1 MSLNYE
7 ILSQA
12 LLELELE
19 LRDGQSWMMI
29 TEESGVS
36 NVKSIAEGRIK
47 PSIASWQQLHNAFPY
62 KVPPP
67 EMLDGEIVGY
77 RSVHSSGKDQLIF

>member
-12 LLELELE
+12 LFELELE
-19 LRDGQSWMMI
+19 LRDGKSWMMI

-36 NVKSIAEGRIK
+36 NVKSIAEGHIK
-47 PSIASWQQLHNAFPY
+47 PSIESWQQLHNAFPD
-62 KVPPP
+62 KIPPP
-67 EMLDGEIVGY
+67 EMLDGEVVGY
-77 RSVHSSGKDQLIF
+77 KSVHFSGKGQLIF